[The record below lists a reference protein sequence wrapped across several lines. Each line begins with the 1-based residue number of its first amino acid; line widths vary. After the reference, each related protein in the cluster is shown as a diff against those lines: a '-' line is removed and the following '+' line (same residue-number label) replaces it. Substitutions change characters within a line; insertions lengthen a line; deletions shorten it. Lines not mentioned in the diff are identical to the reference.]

1 MTLQSLH
8 RGCGPVSGGRD
19 EVVVKHCVEHREA
32 AAVGRR
38 YDLDVHRHDD
48 YRNYQQKGKTNFIFF
63 RHLRRSPFHSLS

>member
-1 MTLQSLH
+1 MSLQALH
-8 RGCGPVSGGRD
+8 RGCGPVSGGGD

-48 YRNYQQKGKTNFIFF
+48 YRNYQQK
-63 RHLRRSPFHSLS
+63 